1 MPVDPSRLMQDAK
14 SFARYASLAYS
25 TVQDGITTALVQRK
39 VGRNGWAVMVA
50 MCRKV
55 YGEGN
60 VRRISAEEIAERT
73 GLTAAQ
79 VARGMRELR
88 ERNIIVP
95 IIRKNSKGKR
105 SFDRS
110 SFGHVAQYCITTEV
124 WRQVALAENGSQ
136 DTNVGLTER
145 SE

>member
-1 MPVDPSRLMQDAK
+1 
-14 SFARYASLAYS
+14 
-25 TVQDGITTALVQRK
+25 
-39 VGRNGWAVMVA
+39 MVA

-55 YGEGN
+55 YGDGKLG
-60 VRRISAEEIAERT
+60 RISAEEIAERT